1 MRDIMEHYEKLVHF
15 LGNVLSSNC
24 EIALLDLRDN
34 KNCITAIANG
44 HISGRTVGAPITNL
58 ALQVISTN
66 AWKDIDSKCNYLGLT
81 KDNNHLRSSSYF
93 IKDNNELIGMLC
105 INIDVTPYEK
115 ISKAVLQMACSNY
128 TEAPLQLIDS
138 LNLNHEK
145 FTNNLS
151 DTIDTIFNENVDLS
165 TIPIS
170 RLTQDE
176 KIAIVGK
183 LHENGVFHIK
193 GAVANVAERLHC
205 SEATIYRY
213 LNKVTKE
220 QNT

>member
-15 LGNVLSSNC
+15 LGNVLSPNC

-34 KNCITAIANG
+34 KNCITAIVNG

-66 AWKDIDSKCNYLGLT
+66 AWQETDSKCNYLGLT

-105 INIDVTPYEK
+105 INIDVTPYDQLN
-115 ISKAVLQMACSNY
+115 KAVSQIACSNY
-128 TEAPLQLIDS
+128 AEAPLQLIDS

-151 DTIDTIFNENVDLS
+151 DTIDAIFKENVDLS
-165 TIPIS
+165 AIPIS

-183 LHENGVFHIK
+183 LYENGVFHLK
-193 GAVANVAERLHC
+193 GAVANVAEHLHC

-213 LNKVTKE
+213 LNKIIKE
-220 QNT
+220 HNS

>member
-1 MRDIMEHYEKLVHF
+1 MRDLMEHYEKLVHF
-15 LGNVLSSNC
+15 LGNVLSPNC

-44 HISGRTVGAPITNL
+44 HISGRAVGAPITNL

-66 AWKDIDSKCNYLGLT
+66 AWKETDSKCNYLGLT
-81 KDNNHLRSSSYF
+81 KNNNHLRSSSYF
-93 IKDNNELIGMLC
+93 IKDNNKLIGMLC
-105 INIDVTPYEK
+105 INIDVTPYEQL
-115 ISKAVLQMACSNY
+115 SKSILQLACSNY
-128 TEAPLQLIDS
+128 TESPLQLIDS

-145 FTNNLS
+145 FTNTLS
-151 DTIDTIFNENVDLS
+151 DTIDTVFKENIDLS
-165 TIPIS
+165 IIPTR

-176 KIAIVGK
+176 KIAMVGK
-183 LHENGVFHIK
+183 LYENGVFHIK

-213 LNKVTKE
+213 LNKITKE
-220 QNT
+220 YNS

>member
-15 LGNVLSSNC
+15 LGNVLSPNC

-34 KNCITAIANG
+34 KNCITAIVNG

-66 AWKDIDSKCNYLGLT
+66 AWQETDSKCNYLGLT

-105 INIDVTPYEK
+105 INIDVTPYEQLN
-115 ISKAVLQMACSNY
+115 KAVSQIACSNY
-128 TEAPLQLIDS
+128 AEAPLQLIDS

-151 DTIDTIFNENVDLS
+151 DTIDAIFKENVDLS
-165 TIPIS
+165 AIPIS

-183 LHENGVFHIK
+183 LYENGVFHLK
-193 GAVANVAERLHC
+193 GAVTNVAEHLHC

-213 LNKVTKE
+213 LNKIIKE
-220 QNT
+220 HNS

>member
-1 MRDIMEHYEKLVHF
+1 MRNIMEHYEKLVHF
-15 LGNVLSSNC
+15 LGNVLSPNC
-24 EIALLDLRDN
+24 EIALLDLRAN

-58 ALQVISTN
+58 ALQIINTN
-66 AWKDIDSKCNYLGLT
+66 AWKETDSQCNYLGLT

-105 INIDVTPYEK
+105 INIDISPYEHL
-115 ISKAVLQMACSNY
+115 SKSIMQMACANCIE
-128 TEAPLQLIDS
+128 TPLELLDS
-138 LNLNHEK
+138 LNLSHEK

-151 DTIDTIFNENVDLS
+151 DTIDTMLKENVDLAS
-165 TIPIS
+165 IPVN

-176 KIAIVGK
+176 KIAIVAT
-183 LHENGVFHIK
+183 LHKNGVFHIK

-220 QNT
+220 QIT